1 MLSKYTKRHDRTLEI
16 LLDWFKSNL
25 KDKHELYADF
35 DTASVKPITDLF
47 FQFRP
52 DIAINYFS
60 QIDILELTV
69 CHESNSNLT
78 SSRQYKQSK
87 YQNLKNYIVAKDEN
101 VSVNIFTL
109 EISVLGLIS
118 DFELFQVHNL
128 KEKVPQNVKTKLSRS
143 VLCDSYNIYCKRN
156 SRN

>member
-1 MLSKYTKRHDRTLEI
+1 MLSKYTKRHNNALEI

-47 FQFRP
+47 LQFRP
-52 DIAINYFS
+52 DIAIKHFS

-69 CHESNSNLT
+69 CHESNLT

-109 EISVLGLIS
+109 EISVLDLTS

-128 KEKVPQNVKTKLSRS
+128 KEKVPPSVKTKLSRS
-143 VLCDSYNIYCKRN
+143 VLYDSYNIYCKRN
-156 SRN
+156 ARN

>member
-1 MLSKYTKRHDRTLEI
+1 MLSKYTKRHDHALEI

-25 KDKHELYADF
+25 KDKRELYADF

-47 FQFRP
+47 LQFRP
-52 DIAINYFS
+52 DIAIKHFS

-69 CHESNSNLT
+69 CHESNLT

-101 VSVNIFTL
+101 VSINIFF
-109 EISVLGLIS
+109 S
-118 DFELFQVHNL
+118 
-128 KEKVPQNVKTKLSRS
+128 
-143 VLCDSYNIYCKRN
+143 
-156 SRN
+156 